1 MPRAIEDLMSGKFPT
16 PFIERVYVQS
26 QQTNDYEDNT
36 SDGLQVDIAIYLPE
50 IDGAEPTEQREAIN
64 DLIFYAVY
72 IVGDPSITAIS
83 RREESIFEHMKKMY
97 MSDAS
102 FANNAMSDIK
112 ANPSYHDNLIAY
124 GYGVST
130 EASYTNA
137 TYAEDTNSSS
147 LRAYCKTNYNAIT
160 FDEFSDEGELVIVEE
175 TERFYKYIASIS
187 IPMIGDYTLFDDLM
201 DAAYQSD
208 DRKVDYK
215 SINVYA
221 FSSTIEHDLES
232 VDVFSIVNENKNLI
246 NKRHSGLAYEQVFD
260 DGSITSEPRL
270 RWFLADTLWDGIP
283 MIATDGTTREY
294 SDFDRERIVEAIYTI
309 MPQDPVTEEGQE
321 ILENLMYLV
330 EADAYE
336 PTFLTRLNEYR
347 RAFPYKEDAFYTK
360 LTELVANENNVLSD
374 SSPLQKKLIRN
385 FKVID
390 ARQVEFE
397 VSYDYPD
404 VEEFAAGTYLAGDDE
419 TMDSERIYENSI
431 EYFTRYAYSSAVVSG
446 TDLPD
451 YEDAEDMF
459 LSYGFIFFDFEKAV
473 RYDTALA
480 GVFNIQS
487 LEAWFGK
494 SLINASL
501 RFDYTRLRRFY
512 DGGKIRTI
520 ETHYDTHSPS
530 YPFPLYTAYST
541 TIVGGYTG
549 DPGEVEVYPG
559 ANSDGTQG
567 FGDYSYC
574 MLAPFSVPGMSL
586 GAATT
591 DYRLACFAFQDYYDL
606 DSTSDATV
614 TEYSNSDTMTST
626 SGDDMSIESYDFQIV
641 TEDKS
646 ADVLMAITGSYYTAV
661 YEEFQA
667 YYDYANEYCSYNDV
681 EGYFNEFFVNAMD
694 EIYPDDSAKPWM
706 RMPVIYNVHQDI
718 LYSEFGG
725 DSEKLLDTA
734 QSISDRIGPYTGNLV
749 QLETFKDQIE
759 ALWTQFYSDGGLVET
774 AIESMIESRGAT
786 TIWYNQEWKSL
797 PEIIYSGDGSTWL
810 PETAKDYGADTGDDG
825 EESS

>member
-1 MPRAIEDLMSGKFPT
+1 MPRDIERLITGRFPT

-50 IDGAEPTEQREAIN
+50 IDGAEPKEQREAIN

-72 IVGDPSITAIS
+72 IVGDPSINAINTKQ
-83 RREESIFEHMKKMY
+83 ESIFKHMKKMY

-102 FANNAMSDIK
+102 FANQAMSDIK
-112 ANPSYHDNLIAY
+112 ANPSYWDNLIAY

-130 EASYTNA
+130 EASYTDE
-137 TYAEDTNSSS
+137 TYAEDAASST
-147 LRAYCKTNYNAIT
+147 LRTYCKTNYNSIT
-160 FDEFSDEGELVIVEE
+160 LDEFSDEGELVVINEA
-175 TERFYKYIASIS
+175 ERFYKYVASIN
-187 IPMIGDYTLFDDLM
+187 IPMIGDYALFDDLM
-201 DAAYQSD
+201 DAAYQSE
-208 DRKVDYK
+208 DRTIDYK

-221 FSSTIEHDLES
+221 FSSAIEDDLSS
-232 VDVFSIVNENKNLI
+232 VDIFPIVNENENLI
-246 NKRHSGLAYEQVFD
+246 NKRHSSLAYEEVFD
-260 DGSITSEPRL
+260 DGSITSEPRMKY
-270 RWFLADTLWDGIP
+270 FMGDTLFDGIP
-283 MIATDGTTREY
+283 MIAADGTVRSYPE
-294 SDFDRERIVEAIYTI
+294 DDRAEMIERIYTI
-309 MPQDPVTEEGQE
+309 IPPDSVTEEGQE
-321 ILENLMYLV
+321 ILQNLMYLV

-347 RAFPYKEDAFYTK
+347 RAFPYKEEPFYTT
-360 LTELVANENNVLSD
+360 LTELVANENSILSERAI
-374 SSPLQKKLIRN
+374 LEKRLIRN

-390 ARQVEFE
+390 SRQVEFE

-419 TMDSERIYENSI
+419 TMDSERIYENSV
-431 EYFTRYAYSSAVVSG
+431 EYFTRYAYSSAVVTG

-480 GVFNIQS
+480 GVFNVHLLEHWLGQS
-487 LEAWFGK
+487 
-494 SLINASL
+494 ITNASL

-512 DGGKIRTI
+512 DGGRIRTI

-530 YPFPLYTAYST
+530 YPFLLYTAYST
-541 TIVGGYTG
+541 TIPSGYTG
-549 DPGEVEVYPG
+549 DPGEIEVYPG

-567 FGDYSYC
+567 SGDYSYC
-574 MLAPFSVPGMSL
+574 ILAPFSVPGMSL
-586 GAATT
+586 GASTT

-641 TEDKS
+641 MEDKS

-718 LYSEFGG
+718 LYSEFEG
-725 DSEKLLDTA
+725 DSEKLLDSA

-749 QLETFKDQIE
+749 QLEAFKDQIE

-810 PETAKDYGADTGDDG
+810 PETAKDYDADTGYGGD
-825 EESS
+825 ESS